1 MGRFASAASAGRLAP
16 FVIHRTRDTPGRAR
30 EARPA
35 ELAHPDRRLVLV
47 HGAADHSLARVVRGG
62 SEGARRHLRPRGR
75 GHHRRSPR
83 VRESRALAASGAADH
98 GGAAERAPARRPRL
112 RRGRHARHRDRPRRA
127 PAALHPARGRAG
139 TTRRRRLAHG
149 RGRGGALVGG
159 DGPDQPRGQRRGR
172 HRRQVLGH
180 AGREPRS
187 APARLGH
194 RADGHLGARDGLAH
208 GPGRPRRRQPAHP
221 PSRRRHAPGRRR
233 PAGRTRA
240 RGQPGRVRRAGP
252 PLQRDAGAPGGL
264 QQRAAGESEGSDLR
278 AGASL
283 SRGPA
288 HAALAEPRRAARPGR
303 AHHGRGRPRDR
314 HAAPLGGR
322 TPGAPAP
329 GPPDVGAQRRRA
341 PPALRHRHAAHA
353 GDTDHRPAARSHAAH
368 AGRAGSGRRQPPGHR
383 DRRGRAAGHR
393 RRRPSP
399 RRDDPAFTAPD
410 RRLSEPAPAG
420 RLEPPHQRRGRH
432 AGRGSH
438 RRRHQRARAARR
450 AGDQRHRPRNPGR
463 RADADLRAVLLDEG
477 RQRPRPVHLG
487 PDRARAPRP
496 HRGDEPARPGQHV
509 PRAPAGRRACVMP
522 GVTLLVADDD
532 PVARDLLVE
541 VLTREGY
548 RVQAASGGEDCVRI
562 AQAEPCD
569 IALVD
574 LRMPG
579 VDGLTALKRLV
590 TLQPAPT
597 VVILT
602 AFATMETAIDAIR
615 AGAYDYLSKPFRIDE
630 IKMTVRRALEARRL
644 VADNRQYRHELH
656 ERYGVDKLVG
666 QSSEMVA
673 IYKLVAR
680 VATLDTTILIQGE
693 TGTGKE
699 MVARAIHYASPR
711 ADRPLVVVDCAA
723 LPEPLFESELFG
735 HERGAFTGAVMSR
748 RGLLETADG
757 STCFLDEIGD
767 LSTTLQAKLL
777 RVLQER
783 VIRRVG
789 GNDPIP
795 VNVRLITAT
804 NQDLRK
810 LVEDDRFREDLYYR
824 LNSVTIRVPPLR
836 ERREDLPLLAQ
847 HFLRKYAP
855 ESGKAI
861 LGFAPGTLELPAAY
875 PWPGNVRQLQHVV
888 ERAVALSSSGM
899 ILADDLP
906 TEIRAETL
914 APPELPKTRMTLDEL
929 KRWYVNRAL
938 EETGGN
944 KVRAAELLGIDRRT
958 LYRILERDDAEG

>member
-1 MGRFASAASAGRLAP
+1 
-16 FVIHRTRDTPGRAR
+16 
-30 EARPA
+30 
-35 ELAHPDRRLVLV
+35 
-47 HGAADHSLARVVRGG
+47 
-62 SEGARRHLRPRGR
+62 
-75 GHHRRSPR
+75 
-83 VRESRALAASGAADH
+83 
-98 GGAAERAPARRPRL
+98 
-112 RRGRHARHRDRPRRA
+112 
-127 PAALHPARGRAG
+127 
-139 TTRRRRLAHG
+139 
-149 RGRGGALVGG
+149 
-159 DGPDQPRGQRRGR
+159 
-172 HRRQVLGH
+172 
-180 AGREPRS
+180 
-187 APARLGH
+187 
-194 RADGHLGARDGLAH
+194 
-208 GPGRPRRRQPAHP
+208 
-221 PSRRRHAPGRRR
+221 
-233 PAGRTRA
+233 
-240 RGQPGRVRRAGP
+240 
-252 PLQRDAGAPGGL
+252 
-264 QQRAAGESEGSDLR
+264 
-278 AGASL
+278 
-283 SRGPA
+283 
-288 HAALAEPRRAARPGR
+288 
-303 AHHGRGRPRDR
+303 
-314 HAAPLGGR
+314 
-322 TPGAPAP
+322 
-329 GPPDVGAQRRRA
+329 
-341 PPALRHRHAAHA
+341 
-353 GDTDHRPAARSHAAH
+353 
-368 AGRAGSGRRQPPGHR
+368 
-383 DRRGRAAGHR
+383 
-393 RRRPSP
+393 
-399 RRDDPAFTAPD
+399 
-410 RRLSEPAPAG
+410 
-420 RLEPPHQRRGRH
+420 
-432 AGRGSH
+432 
-438 RRRHQRARAARR
+438 
-450 AGDQRHRPRNPGR
+450 
-463 RADADLRAVLLDEG
+463 
-477 RQRPRPVHLG
+477 
-487 PDRARAPRP
+487 
-496 HRGDEPARPGQHV
+496 
-509 PRAPAGRRACVMP
+509 
-522 GVTLLVADDD
+522 
-532 PVARDLLVE
+532 
-541 VLTREGY
+541 
-548 RVQAASGGEDCVRI
+548 
-562 AQAEPCD
+562 
-569 IALVD
+569 
-574 LRMPG
+574 MPG
-579 VDGLTALKRLV
+579 VDGLSALKRLV

-666 QSSEMVA
+666 QSQEMVA

-680 VATLDTTILIQGE
+680 VAALDTTILIQGE

-757 STCFLDEIGD
+757 STCFLDEIGE
-767 LSTTLQAKLL
+767 LPTALQAKLL

-789 GNDPIP
+789 GNDPVP

-810 LVEDDRFREDLYYR
+810 LVEDGRFREDLYYR
-824 LNSVTIRVPPLR
+824 LNGVTIRVPPLR

-847 HFLRKYAP
+847 HFLRKYAE

-861 LGFAPGTLELPAAY
+861 LGYAPGTLELLSAY
-875 PWPGNVRQLQHVV
+875 GWPGNVRELQHVV